1 MTTRAGLPSS
11 SRTTVQRNAGAEPW
25 RWLTVVAYVAMV
37 AMNALANTLP
47 LFGNT
52 TADVSR
58 SYPTLFTPAPFTF
71 SVWGVIY
78 AGLAA
83 FAVYQALPAQ
93 RDDPRLAVARPLFV
107 LSSALNVGW
116 LTAWH
121 ADAIALSE
129 VVMVALLLC
138 LIALYTRVRAW
149 REPATSASRWLLDV
163 PFSLYLGW
171 ISVATVANTAIFLVS
186 LGVDAGS
193 AATAVTVAV
202 VTVAAALGLGA
213 VATRR
218 DPAFALVVA
227 WGLFG
232 VSAARR
238 GENETVMV
246 VAAALSALLV
256 AAAVWALARRSGVT
270 AAPR

>member
-1 MTTRAGLPSS
+1 M
-11 SRTTVQRNAGAEPW
+11 QRNAGAEPW

-121 ADAIALSE
+121 ADAIVVSE

-138 LIALYTRVRAW
+138 LIALYRRIDAW
-149 REPATSASRWLLDV
+149 RAPATAGERWLIDV

-171 ISVATVANTAIFLVS
+171 ISVATVANTSVTLVS
-186 LGVDAGS
+186 LGVDGGT
-193 AATAVTVAV
+193 AAAAIAAVVVAV
-202 VTVAAALGLGA
+202 AAGIGLLATVS
-213 VATRR
+213 RR

-232 VSAARR
+232 VAAARR
-238 GENETVMV
+238 GESATIMY
-246 VAAALSALLV
+246 VAIAGVALLV
-256 AAAVWALARRSGVT
+256 LAAAWALTSRSRAT
-270 AAPR
+270 LTRA

>member
-1 MTTRAGLPSS
+1 M
-11 SRTTVQRNAGAEPW
+11 QRNAGAEPW

-121 ADAIALSE
+121 ADAIVVSE

-138 LIALYTRVRAW
+138 LIALYRRIDAW
-149 REPATSASRWLLDV
+149 RAPATAGERWLIDV

-171 ISVATVANTAIFLVS
+171 ISVATVANTSVTLVS
-186 LGVDAGS
+186 LGVDGGT
-193 AATAVTVAV
+193 AAAAIAAVVVAV
-202 VTVAAALGLGA
+202 AAGIGLLATVS
-213 VATRR
+213 RR

-232 VSAARR
+232 VAAARR
-238 GENETVMV
+238 GESVTVMY
-246 VAAALSALLV
+246 VAIAGVALLV
-256 AAAVWALARRSGVT
+256 LAAAWALTSRSRAT
-270 AAPR
+270 LTRA